1 MDAHPPAS
9 SGPPAQTSQP
19 GPAHTLQNTGPH
31 HQAGGAHS
39 FARRD
44 LFWQNVVREM
54 LGGLAAAAA
63 TSGGRL
69 SVGPKG
75 AATGGSPV
83 HDLFDGRMAVVTR
96 LGQRIPIADVTP
108 LFACSIAIGGP
119 GDAMDRAIAADVQC
133 TVFQITT
140 PGGEV
145 YTLPVHEIAMIHSL
159 SHQLVERLQQAASS
173 QNATPGDDRP
183 FGFAAFTSLANSER
197 DGMNASPRE

>member
-1 MDAHPPAS
+1 MDAQTPAS
-9 SGPPAQTSQP
+9 SEPSAQPAQAGPPHA
-19 GPAHTLQNTGPH
+19 LQNAGAH

-108 LFACSIAIGGP
+108 LFACSIPSGGP
-119 GDAMDRAIAADVQC
+119 SSATDRAIAADVQC

-159 SHQLVERLQQAASS
+159 SHQLVERLQQATSA
-173 QNATPGDDRP
+173 QTANPGDGRP

-197 DGMNASPRE
+197 DGMNT

>member
-1 MDAHPPAS
+1 MDAHTPAPA
-9 SGPPAQTSQP
+9 GTTTQPAQNHPQQGTHALHPS
-19 GPAHTLQNTGPH
+19 
-31 HQAGGAHS
+31 GGATS

-54 LGGLAAAAA
+54 LSGLAAAAA

-108 LFACSIAIGGP
+108 LFACSIPSSGP
-119 GDAMDRAIAADVQC
+119 SAAMDRAISADVQC

-159 SHQLVERLQQAASS
+159 SHQLVERLQQAAV
-173 QNATPGDDRP
+173 QQAAPGDDRP

-197 DGMNASPRE
+197 DGMSS